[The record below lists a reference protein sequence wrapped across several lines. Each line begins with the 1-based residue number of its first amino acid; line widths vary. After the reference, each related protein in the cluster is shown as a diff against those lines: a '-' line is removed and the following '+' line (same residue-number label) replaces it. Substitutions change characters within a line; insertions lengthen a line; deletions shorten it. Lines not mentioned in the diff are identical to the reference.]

1 METIGKRISALR
13 KARGMKQ
20 EELAERLDVS
30 GQAVSKWE
38 NDQTCPDIGLLP
50 RLARVFGVTTDY
62 LLTGEQEQEPPVRMV
77 PEEERKDLRDMMLR
91 ILVDSGSGDRVR
103 VNLPMQL
110 VQVALDMGIELPQ
123 LAGNDA
129 LKEID
134 LRKLLELVR
143 HGVMGDLVQV
153 ESADGGTVR
162 IFVE

>member
-1 METIGKRISALR
+1 METIGKRISSLR
-13 KARGMKQ
+13 KAMGMKQ

-50 RLARVFGVTTDY
+50 RLATVFGVTTDY

>member
-1 METIGKRISALR
+1 METIGKRISSLR
-13 KARGMKQ
+13 KAMGMKQ

-50 RLARVFGVTTDY
+50 RLARVFGITTDY

-134 LRKLLELVR
+134 LRNLLELVR

>member
-1 METIGKRISALR
+1 METIGKRISSLR
-13 KARGMKQ
+13 KAMGMKQ

>member
-13 KARGMKQ
+13 KAMGMKQ

-91 ILVDSGSGDRVR
+91 ILVESGNGDRVR

-143 HGVMGDLVQV
+143 HGVMGDLIQV

>member
-1 METIGKRISALR
+1 METIGKRISSLR
-13 KARGMKQ
+13 KAMGMKQ

-30 GQAVSKWE
+30 GQAVSNWE
-38 NDQTCPDIGLLP
+38 NDQTCPDISLLP

-62 LLTGEQEQEPPVRMV
+62 LLTGEQEQPPPVRMV

-91 ILVDSGSGDRVR
+91 ILVESGNGDRVR

>member
-91 ILVDSGSGDRVR
+91 ILVDSGSGDLVR

-143 HGVMGDLVQV
+143 HGVMGDLVQA

>member
-38 NDQTCPDIGLLP
+38 NDQTCPDISLLP
-50 RLARVFGVTTDY
+50 QLAGVFGVTTDY
-62 LLTGEQEQEPPVRMV
+62 LLTGEQEQAPPVRMV

-91 ILVDSGSGDRVR
+91 ILVESGNGDRVR

>member
-1 METIGKRISALR
+1 
-13 KARGMKQ
+13 
-20 EELAERLDVS
+20 
-30 GQAVSKWE
+30 
-38 NDQTCPDIGLLP
+38 
-50 RLARVFGVTTDY
+50 
-62 LLTGEQEQEPPVRMV
+62 MV

-153 ESADGGTVR
+153 ESADGSTVR

>member
-38 NDQTCPDIGLLP
+38 NDQTCPDISLLP
-50 RLARVFGVTTDY
+50 RLAGVFGVTTDY
-62 LLTGEQEQEPPVRMV
+62 LLTSEQEQAPPVRMV

-91 ILVDSGSGDRVR
+91 ILVESGNGDRVR

>member
-1 METIGKRISALR
+1 METIGKRISSLR
-13 KARGMKQ
+13 KAMGMKQ

-50 RLARVFGVTTDY
+50 RLARVFSVTTDY

-153 ESADGGTVR
+153 ESADGDTVR

>member
-38 NDQTCPDIGLLP
+38 NDQTCPDISLLP

>member
-38 NDQTCPDIGLLP
+38 NDQTCPDISLLP

-91 ILVDSGSGDRVR
+91 ILVESGNGDRVR

>member
-1 METIGKRISALR
+1 METIGKRISSLR
-13 KARGMKQ
+13 KAMGMKQ

-91 ILVDSGSGDRVR
+91 ILVESGSGDRVR

>member
-1 METIGKRISALR
+1 METIGKRICALR
-13 KARGMKQ
+13 KAKGLKQ
-20 EELAERLDVS
+20 EELAERLEVS
-30 GQAVSKWE
+30 AQAVSKWE
-38 NDQTCPDIGLLP
+38 NGQTCPDISLLP
-50 RLARVFGVTTDY
+50 RLAGVFGVTTDY

-91 ILVDSGSGDRVR
+91 ILVESGNGDRVR

>member
-1 METIGKRISALR
+1 METIGKRISSLR
-13 KARGMKQ
+13 KAMGMKQ

-91 ILVDSGSGDRVR
+91 ILVESGNGDRVR

>member
-91 ILVDSGSGDRVR
+91 ILVESGNGDRVR

-143 HGVMGDLVQV
+143 HGIMGDLVQV

>member
-1 METIGKRISALR
+1 METIGKRISSLR
-13 KARGMKQ
+13 KAMGMKQ

-50 RLARVFGVTTDY
+50 RLAGVFGVTTDY
-62 LLTGEQEQEPPVRMV
+62 LLTDEQEQAPPVRMV

-143 HGVMGDLVQV
+143 HGVMGDLIQV

>member
-38 NDQTCPDIGLLP
+38 NDQTCPDISLLP

-153 ESADGGTVR
+153 ESADGSTVR

>member
-20 EELAERLDVS
+20 EDLAERLDVS

-91 ILVDSGSGDRVR
+91 ILVESDNGDRVR

>member
-1 METIGKRISALR
+1 METLGKRISSLR
-13 KARGMKQ
+13 KAMGMKQ

-153 ESADGGTVR
+153 ESADGSTVR

>member
-91 ILVDSGSGDRVR
+91 ILVESDNGDRVR

>member
-38 NDQTCPDIGLLP
+38 NDQTCPDISLLP
-50 RLARVFGVTTDY
+50 RLAGVFGVTTDY
-62 LLTGEQEQEPPVRMV
+62 LLTGEQEQAPPVRMV

-91 ILVDSGSGDRVR
+91 ILVESGNGDRVR

-143 HGVMGDLVQV
+143 HGVMGDLIQV

>member
-1 METIGKRISALR
+1 METIGKRISSLR
-13 KARGMKQ
+13 KAMGMKQ

-91 ILVDSGSGDRVR
+91 ILVESDNGDRVR

>member
-91 ILVDSGSGDRVR
+91 ILVESGNGDRVR